1 MADLGRVCYQ
11 QLYPQRDDRMK
22 MIAEGTSYLEQAL
35 ALDPENVEAHCWL
48 ARIYGFVGLSEKA
61 LELSRRAV
69 ELGPNNPEAHMS
81 LSERFREMGFYEA
94 AIAENNQTIMSDSL
108 FLWAYLYKASYLLAL
123 GDADT
128 ALDTVKQAEGV
139 EPTSPFVTF
148 WCSGILLSSAE
159 TCHKPRLSGVA
170 LCRWIPRV
178 RARLR
183 SARSRWRWLPQ
194 ERARLKKEDA

>member
-1 MADLGRVCYQ
+1 
-11 QLYPQRDDRMK
+11 MK

-61 LELSRRAV
+61 LEFSRRAV

-81 LSERFREMGFYEA
+81 LSDRFREMGFYEA

-108 FLWAYLYKASYLLAL
+108 YLWAYLYKASYLLAL

-139 EPTSPFVTF
+139 EPTSPFLTF
-148 WCSGILLSSAE
+148 AFGNIAFFRGDLSQAE
-159 TCHKPRLSGVA
+159 TEWRRLVQMDPARARATQIGEVA
-170 LCRWIPRV
+170 LALV
-178 RARLR
+178 AK
-183 SARSRWRWLPQ
+183 